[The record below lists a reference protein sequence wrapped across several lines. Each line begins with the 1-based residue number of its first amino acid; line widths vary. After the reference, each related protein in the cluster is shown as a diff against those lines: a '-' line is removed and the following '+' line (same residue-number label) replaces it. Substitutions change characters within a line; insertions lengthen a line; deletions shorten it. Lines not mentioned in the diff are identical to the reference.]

1 MEASAD
7 FSRTNKRKRKEPIS
21 LEAMEEAFVEN
32 REKLVEALDI
42 MSERQNWSR
51 VVKVNVLGNFLA
63 SDLPLC
69 PDVRIHYPNAHAYL
83 DPLCR

>member
-32 REKLVEALDI
+32 REKLVEAFDK
-42 MSERQNWSR
+42 MSEIEDHRR
-51 VVKVNVLGNFLA
+51 V
-63 SDLPLC
+63 
-69 PDVRIHYPNAHAYL
+69 
-83 DPLCR
+83 